1 MLNHLVLLNAAPNT
15 TISSFLVVTGSFVLL
30 LVLLKH
36 FAWEQISDVFKKRA
50 DQISNDLDSAEQSK
64 INAQKYEKEIELRF
78 TKSENEATLIVQEAK
93 KEGESNR
100 QIMLSQTQ
108 EEVSRLKEKAYQDIN
123 LERQTALDSAK
134 KEIAELS
141 IAVAEK
147 ILTSDLSLNHQEML
161 VNQYI
166 EQLGSENE
174 A

>member
-36 FAWEQISDVFKKRA
+36 FAWEQISDVFKKRE

-78 TKSENEATLIVQEAK
+78 AKSENEATLIVQEAK